1 MNNVFHIL
9 SAQNGFAAIL
19 ILAAILLGFLAPR
32 AAVNVD
38 EQLHYPHAKKVVN
51 WYFTLG
57 EDRSCLDTPKSNLKY
72 YGQSV
77 DNLTALINRVFRVEN
92 EFLLRHFTGAF
103 FFWLLLLFSGMLAR
117 QVTGSYQVATL
128 TVLTLLLMPRLFG
141 QAFGNLKDIP
151 FATGYTA
158 GVFLI
163 IQFLKEMP
171 RPRWRTAVFL
181 GMAIAFTVSV
191 RAGGFILFGYL
202 ALGIFTYLFWKPFYL
217 NSVSTK
223 PVFVRLMGQGTVILF
238 IGYFAGMLFWPFAL
252 QNVFSHPLESLNLME
267 HYSVNIRQIFE
278 GELTWSTQLPWYYL
292 PKWLLIS
299 TPEFVIGGLLFSLF
313 FVARDLIDRNKS
325 SENQFF
331 KVFIFFVVVFPV
343 VYVIAIGSNLY
354 SGIRQMLFVLPFAG
368 ILAALGIWEF
378 VKWLAGNNKKLVIPA
393 VTILVVLAFL
403 PLKHQAATFPSGY
416 VYFNSIPGGNKK
428 AWSNYEYDYY
438 FHGIKKPAEYLI
450 DLVGNDEIKVVMNCN
465 LINYFSAHPNI
476 EVDYSRYLERSAKDW
491 DYAIFGINYIHPHLL
506 KNGKWQTND
515 IIKTFYHKGNT
526 LAVILKRSDK
536 NDFSG
541 IKKIEEGNFTEGQKL
556 IETSLQNNP
565 DNVWLYV
572 QLAKANLQAGK
583 IGEFKKYL
591 DDGKTVHPFYE
602 PLFLLEAQYYYNEA
616 RYEQSMKVLK
626 ELFEINP
633 LYPNAQALKNDIENR
648 RLH

>member
-1 MNNVFHIL
+1 MNKAFHIL

-19 ILAAILLGFLAPR
+19 VLAAILLGFMAPK

-77 DNLTALINRVFRVEN
+77 DNLTALINRVFSIEN
-92 EFLLRHFTGAF
+92 EFLLRHYAGAF
-103 FFWLLLLFSGMLAR
+103 FFWLLLLFSGMIAR
-117 QVTGSYQVATL
+117 KVTGSYQVATI

-158 GVFLI
+158 GVFMI
-163 IQFLKEMP
+163 IKFLKEMP

-181 GMAIAFTVSV
+181 GLAIAFTVSV

-202 ALGIFTYLFWKPFYL
+202 ALCIFTFLFWKPFYL

-223 PVFVRLMGQGTVILF
+223 PVFVRLTGQVTVILF
-238 IGYFAGMLFWPFAL
+238 IGYFAGLLFWPFAL

-278 GELTWSTQLPWYYL
+278 GELTWSAQLPWYYV

-299 TPEFVIGGLLFSLF
+299 TPEFIMVGLLFSLF
-313 FVARDLIDRNKS
+313 FVVREFIDRKYS
-325 SENQFF
+325 CENCLYTIFILF
-331 KVFIFFVVVFPV
+331 VFVFPV

-354 SGIRQMLFVLPFAG
+354 SGIRQMLFVLPFVG
-368 ILAALGIWEF
+368 ILAAIGIWKF
-378 VKWLAGNNKKLVIPA
+378 VKWLAGNNKKLFFPSI
-393 VTILVVLAFL
+393 TILIALAFL
-403 PLKHQAATFPSGY
+403 PVKHQAATFPAGY
-416 VYFNSIPGGNKK
+416 VYFNSISGGNKK

-438 FHGIKKPAEYLI
+438 FHGIKQPADYLI
-450 DLVGNDEIKVVMNCN
+450 NLAGNDDIKVVMNCN
-465 LINYFSAHPNI
+465 LTNYFSTYPNI
-476 EVDYSRYLERSAKDW
+476 EVGYSRYLERSSTDW

-506 KNGKWQTND
+506 KNYKWQTTEV
-515 IIKTFYHKGNT
+515 IKTFYHKGNP
-526 LAVILKRSDK
+526 LAVVLKRVDK
-536 NDFSG
+536 NDFYG
-541 IKKIEEGNFTEGQKL
+541 IEAVEKGNFTEGQEL
-556 IETSLQNNP
+556 IKSSLQNNLN
-565 DNVWLYV
+565 NVWLYV
-572 QLAKANLQAGK
+572 QLAKANLLAGNAS
-583 IGEFKKYL
+583 EFKKYL
-591 DDGKTVHPFYE
+591 NEGKTIHPFYE
-602 PLFLLEAQYYYNEA
+602 PLFMLEAQYYYNEGQ
-616 RYEQSMKVLK
+616 YVKSMNILK
-626 ELFEINP
+626 ELVEINP
-633 LYPNAQALKNDIENR
+633 LYPNAQALKNDIENKK
-648 RLH
+648 LH